1 MINLKI
7 LFKNVTKYDKEVYTD
22 FLKFHQNIFGLKYS
36 LYTAFIIGML
46 LILVAMQIQVHNMDV
61 AIIICFVITAFFLWR
76 FLHPVS
82 EVSKE
87 FNSEK
92 IQNEKEFTF
101 IFYEKNFKVRE
112 NNKLETYIIKYKE
125 LYKVFETD
133 NFFYLY
139 IDKTHSLLINK
150 NCFTIGNSENFSN
163 FIQKKCKYK
172 NK

>member
-1 MINLKI
+1 MKSNYLKR
-7 LFKNVTKYDKEVYTD
+7 
-22 FLKFHQNIFGLKYS
+22 
-36 LYTAFIIGML
+36 
-46 LILVAMQIQVHNMDV
+46 
-61 AIIICFVITAFFLWR
+61 FFLWR

>member
-22 FLKFHQNIFGLKYS
+22 FLKFHQKIFGLRYS

-46 LILVAMQIQVHNMDV
+46 LILLAMQIHVHNMNI
-61 AIIICFVITAFFLWR
+61 AIIICFCIAGFFLWR

-101 IFYEKNFKVRE
+101 IFHEKNFKVRE

-150 NCFTIGNSENFSN
+150 TGFTIGNSEDFSK